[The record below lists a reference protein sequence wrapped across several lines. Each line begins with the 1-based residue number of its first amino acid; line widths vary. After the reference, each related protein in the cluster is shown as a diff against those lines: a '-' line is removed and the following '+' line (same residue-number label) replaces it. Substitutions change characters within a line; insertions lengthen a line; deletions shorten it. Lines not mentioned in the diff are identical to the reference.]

1 MIREKDKEKEKEAW
15 LIQVKPGSRNSTWL
29 TAWLTGRLDQWV
41 HQPQL
46 APCIICRK
54 NEILSRLRPTEKET
68 RDYSASANPKK
79 TKKKYDQQL
88 THLRQCSEWRNNV
101 LTGVFRVL
109 RSKLPTHDVSRVYKI
124 MWNYIYL
131 HNWRT
136 ETVGRNQIQTYFNNL
151 VDE

>member
-1 MIREKDKEKEKEAW
+1 M
-15 LIQVKPGSRNSTWL
+15 
-29 TAWLTGRLDQWV
+29 
-41 HQPQL
+41 
-46 APCIICRK
+46 
-54 NEILSRLRPTEKET
+54 
-68 RDYSASANPKK
+68 
-79 TKKKYDQQL
+79 
-88 THLRQCSEWRNNV
+88 
-101 LTGVFRVL
+101 L